1 MCVCVFARG
10 RQVIINIHDL
20 WVFYS
25 KVSAWKIITVPIF
38 PLTTHSPSPIRSCNN
53 IEIDHNQVLT
63 AAAVNNTLLNVI
75 EFFPSYYA
83 SISTSSILPSSSA
96 AAIFILWK
104 NRQIF
109 SFYLARGCK
118 KRERNVDDDGRN
130 YLDPTPLILP
140 RLVSY

>member
-25 KVSAWKIITVPIF
+25 KVSAWKITAPIF

-63 AAAVNNTLLNVI
+63 AAAVNNTQRNWIFLSFLLRFNFHLFNLAI
-75 EFFPSYYA
+75 
-83 SISTSSILPSSSA
+83 IIISSSSNIHIMKKSPN
-96 AAIFILWK
+96 IFLLLSSRRKKKEKCRWWWK
-104 NRQIF
+104 KLF
-109 SFYLARGCK
+109 GSHSTHPSASC
-118 KRERNVDDDGRN
+118 
-130 YLDPTPLILP
+130 
-140 RLVSY
+140 